1 MEAFHRYDDIIN
13 LPHPVSK
20 KHPQMPLTDRAAQF
34 APFAALTGY
43 DAAIAETGRY
53 TDQKKELSEEQKQ
66 IISEQLHDLQQHIR
80 DDPVVSVV
88 FFKEDERKAGGAYS
102 TVTGVLKKIDEYSER
117 LVFTDGTAVPFSDIL
132 SIEEENE
139 PEE

>member
-1 MEAFHRYDDIIN
+1 MEDFHRYDDIIN

-88 FFKEDERKAGGAYS
+88 FFKEDERKAGGVYS
-102 TVTGVLKKIDEYSER
+102 TVTGILKKIDEYNER
-117 LVFTDGTAVPFSDIL
+117 LVFSDGTAVPFSDML
-132 SIEEENE
+132 RIEEENE